1 MKHELLL
8 ACLILSITLA
18 ISACGSDDRES
29 ADYIGIESAKG
40 IALRSAGLSSD
51 QAEFTTAGLDK
62 KDDIFYYQI
71 CFSSDG
77 NEYEYAIDA
86 LTGVVIQEAFDSGIP
101 VLADGGGNPSDSSMI
116 SGANL
121 DNLNLESGSGSS
133 PGSDP
138 DEAYGTSQA
147 SGSNQ
152 SQDTGNTPGANQSQ
166 VPGSLSGSNQSQ
178 TTGNPSESNHAQVP
192 GSPSGS
198 AQTQTPGSN
207 SGSSQ
212 PQSPA
217 PYPSFAQPP
226 ANTGTGTIDEQQARD
241 IAITHSG
248 ISSQDISKIEVKQ
261 DDDDVVTLYKVK
273 FRTNSNNEYE
283 YKIDRSSGRIISF
296 DHDLDDHNLPA
307 PQEGAARIDQSQA
320 MAAVLARV
328 PGASNSDISIK
339 LEEDDGRLE
348 YKGRI
353 KYDGMEYKF
362 KLDAYSGALTEWEAE
377 PED

>member
-1 MKHELLL
+1 M
-8 ACLILSITLA
+8 
-18 ISACGSDDRES
+18 
-29 ADYIGIESAKG
+29 
-40 IALRSAGLSSD
+40 
-51 QAEFTTAGLDK
+51 
-62 KDDIFYYQI
+62 
-71 CFSSDG
+71 
-77 NEYEYAIDA
+77 
-86 LTGVVIQEAFDSGIP
+86 IQGPLDSGIP

-133 PGSDP
+133 PGSNP

-192 GSPSGS
+192 GSPPGS

-212 PQSPA
+212 TQSPV
-217 PYPSFAQPP
+217 PNPGFAQPP

-261 DDDDVVTLYKVK
+261 DDDDGLHCT
-273 FRTNSNNEYE
+273 R
-283 YKIDRSSGRIISF
+283 
-296 DHDLDDHNLPA
+296 
-307 PQEGAARIDQSQA
+307 
-320 MAAVLARV
+320 
-328 PGASNSDISIK
+328 
-339 LEEDDGRLE
+339 
-348 YKGRI
+348 
-353 KYDGMEYKF
+353 
-362 KLDAYSGALTEWEAE
+362 
-377 PED
+377 